1 MKIRTVLYLMF
12 GAIVVIVL
20 SILYGTNK
28 DTLDS
33 QIVFGHGLH
42 IPVWFA
48 LLLASGVSMLVPL
61 LFGVLRDL
69 RRMLRDFSVRRQAR
83 SRQEAEELYLR
94 GVESMLNGREERAL
108 EHFNEVLA
116 IDPNHFEALLKG
128 GEVLRGLRRYAE
140 AIEFHRRAA
149 RVKED
154 DLHPLYSL
162 VSDYEESG
170 APENAKAVLNRII
183 ELNPKRSLAASR
195 KYRAICVS
203 EGAWEKAWEIQK
215 RIEDQL
221 SDMGRSRK
229 AEKKYHLGIRY
240 MLAQS
245 LLQAGKARDAV
256 GTLRRLVGMEPAFV
270 PAPLALG
277 RALLALRQPE
287 EAVEVWEKAYEAT
300 GHPIFLSTIEDHY
313 LGQEQPRRAIEALKA
328 AIWKSKKD
336 IIPRFFL
343 GKLYY
348 RLEMID
354 EKWNTSAPPA
364 PASTPPGWITASAA
378 ENGTASW
385 STSRRSGRSRSLASA
400 PPPSTPPSRGRVS
413 WPPTLSPPSSSFST
427 AGATVTPPRG
437 TPSRRAGRASWNGS
451 AATFPRVCSRPQ
463 AKRSACHPV

>member
-256 GTLRRLVGMEPAFV
+256 GTLRRLVAMEPAFV

-354 EKWNTSAPPA
+354 EALQQFSQMK
-364 PASTPPGWITASAA
+364 
-378 ENGTASW
+378 
-385 STSRRSGRSRSLASA
+385 
-400 PPPSTPPSRGRVS
+400 GRVTYFPALHYYLAKIMERQGNMREALTELELVLRQAEVLKVEYICATCTRKHPAWVDYCERCGEWNS
-413 WPPTLSPPSSSFST
+413 IVVDFQEERPIEELGIST
-427 AGATVTPPRG
+427 A
-437 TPSRRAGRASWNGS
+437 
-451 AATFPRVCSRPQ
+451 
-463 AKRSACHPV
+463 PVYTAESGEG